1 MPLDSKVMLDQMDYA
16 LDCWCK
22 AISRAQHDDLSDLG
36 EAQLAELVSLLAHT
50 IDRFAP
56 TGSQYHTRAQEVL
69 KAYSPCAL
77 HMVHGPLYGILKS
90 LRDVYDRG
98 YLQTIQELVHA
109 DVFSDFLVMAK
120 YLLTEGYK
128 DPAAVLAGGVL
139 EAHLRKLCLKHGINI
154 SDPTSGRPRMSG
166 AMNDDLAKTAYD
178 KLEQKGVTFWLDLRN
193 KAAHGDYGGYD
204 ARQVQLMI
212 QGVQDFLVRHRA

>member
-69 KAYSPCAL
+69 KAYSPCAS
-77 HMVHGPLYGILKS
+77 HGS
-90 LRDVYDRG
+90 R
-98 YLQTIQELVHA
+98 
-109 DVFSDFLVMAK
+109 S
-120 YLLTEGYK
+120 
-128 DPAAVLAGGVL
+128 
-139 EAHLRKLCLKHGINI
+139 
-154 SDPTSGRPRMSG
+154 
-166 AMNDDLAKTAYD
+166 
-178 KLEQKGVTFWLDLRN
+178 
-193 KAAHGDYGGYD
+193 
-204 ARQVQLMI
+204 
-212 QGVQDFLVRHRA
+212 LVRHPQVAPGRL

>member
-69 KAYSPCAL
+69 KAYSPWRFTWFTVPCTASSSRSGTSMIVDTFRQSKNWCML
-77 HMVHGPLYGILKS
+77 TFS
-90 LRDVYDRG
+90 L
-98 YLQTIQELVHA
+98 I
-109 DVFSDFLVMAK
+109 F
-120 YLLTEGYK
+120 
-128 DPAAVLAGGVL
+128 
-139 EAHLRKLCLKHGINI
+139 
-154 SDPTSGRPRMSG
+154 
-166 AMNDDLAKTAYD
+166 
-178 KLEQKGVTFWLDLRN
+178 
-193 KAAHGDYGGYD
+193 
-204 ARQVQLMI
+204 
-212 QGVQDFLVRHRA
+212 